1 MERALARAR
10 RPGPNFRLAV
20 NKPQAQQAQFSEK
33 LKAGSNSNFKDFNS
47 KELGVEAGSLFIE
60 ISQTQAH
67 TRSIL
72 KAQARKDAAGY
83 TSTRNTL

>member
-10 RPGPNFRLAV
+10 RPGPNFRLAI
-20 NKPQAQQAQFSEK
+20 NKPQARQAQFSKK

-47 KELGVEAGSLFIE
+47 KEFELEAGSLYIE

-67 TRSIL
+67 PGSTF
-72 KAQARKDAAGY
+72 KAQARKDV
-83 TSTRNTL
+83 T